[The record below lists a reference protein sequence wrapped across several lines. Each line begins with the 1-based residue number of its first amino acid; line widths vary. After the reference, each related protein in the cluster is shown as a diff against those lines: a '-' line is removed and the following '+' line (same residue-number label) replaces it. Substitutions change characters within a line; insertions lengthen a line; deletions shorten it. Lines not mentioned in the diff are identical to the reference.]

1 MALVADL
8 VTDIGRGARSLSKA
22 PAFAAAAVGTLALG
36 IGANAAMFS
45 VVSAVL
51 LAPLPYSR
59 PETRVSLWSRW
70 VGFDKTWVSDG
81 EVLDYRSLPCFRQ
94 VAAWSGGQAN
104 LTGDG
109 EPVRVGMAQV
119 TPNTFATL
127 GAEPLLGRGFAE
139 GEDRPGADQVAVVGF
154 GLWQGRYAGD
164 PGLVGRSI
172 QVDGRP
178 RSVVGVMAPGFRL
191 PTDFGVEAAEPTEL
205 WLPLALDP
213 EERDSHSYYAAA
225 ELAPGATLER
235 ANAEL
240 AALAHRRTQEGLYPE
255 AMRFAPFA
263 LGLQQEVTGSVR
275 PALLLLFGAVGF
287 LLLIAAGNVASLL
300 LARAE
305 ARQREVAV
313 RAALGAGR
321 ARIVRQMLA
330 EGLAL
335 ALPGALA
342 GLALAWAALRLLGA
356 TEAAAL
362 PRAERIRLDGQVLA
376 FALAVSVATTLLF
389 SLAPALRALRVN
401 LGDTL
406 REGSRATAGRRRQRL
421 RALLVTGEVALSVL
435 LLLGAGLMLRS
446 LWAQQRVELGF
457 RPENVLTARLALPE
471 SGYAEAESVVA
482 FYRALLER
490 ARALPG
496 VRQAGLMRSLPLAA
510 PIGDWGLAVEG
521 FVPAPGTNP
530 KGDWQVASDGALEA
544 LGERVVR
551 GRSFAAS
558 DGAETLQVALVN
570 ETMARAYWPGQDPI
584 GGRIRMG
591 SPDRPWITVVGVVA
605 DVRHNG
611 ITVPI
616 KEKFY
621 RPHAQFHRSTGFA
634 MRNMNLLLRSEGDP
648 RALAAPLRALVRELD
663 PNLPLAGVRPMSDV
677 VAGALATPRLA
688 GWLLGLFAGLA
699 LALSAVGIYGLLAY
713 LVSQRRTEI
722 GIRIAIGAPRAR
734 VLWLVLGQGLRLAG
748 AGLVL
753 GMAAALA
760 LTRLLGSLL
769 HGVEPRD
776 PATFAAAPLALL
788 AAALLASYLPARRA
802 TRVDPSLALRAE

>member
-1 MALVADL
+1 
-8 VTDIGRGARSLSKA
+8 
-22 PAFAAAAVGTLALG
+22 
-36 IGANAAMFS
+36 
-45 VVSAVL
+45 
-51 LAPLPYSR
+51 
-59 PETRVSLWSRW
+59 
-70 VGFDKTWVSDG
+70 
-81 EVLDYRSLPCFRQ
+81 
-94 VAAWSGGQAN
+94 
-104 LTGDG
+104 
-109 EPVRVGMAQV
+109 
-119 TPNTFATL
+119 
-127 GAEPLLGRGFAE
+127 
-139 GEDRPGADQVAVVGF
+139 
-154 GLWQGRYAGD
+154 
-164 PGLVGRSI
+164 
-172 QVDGRP
+172 
-178 RSVVGVMAPGFRL
+178 
-191 PTDFGVEAAEPTEL
+191 
-205 WLPLALDP
+205 
-213 EERDSHSYYAAA
+213 
-225 ELAPGATLER
+225 
-235 ANAEL
+235 
-240 AALAHRRTQEGLYPE
+240 
-255 AMRFAPFA
+255 
-263 LGLQQEVTGSVR
+263 
-275 PALLLLFGAVGF
+275 
-287 LLLIAAGNVASLL
+287 
-300 LARAE
+300 
-305 ARQREVAV
+305 
-313 RAALGAGR
+313 
-321 ARIVRQMLA
+321 MLA

-421 RALLVTGEVALSVL
+421 RALLVTSEVALSVL

-457 RPENVLTARLALPE
+457 RPDNVLTARLALPE
-471 SGYAEAESVVA
+471 AAYAQAESVVA
-482 FYRALLER
+482 FYRVLLER

-496 VRQAGLMRSLPLAA
+496 VREAGLMRSLPLAA

-521 FVPAPGTNP
+521 YVPLPGTNP

-544 LGERVVR
+544 LGERLVR

-558 DGAETLQVALVN
+558 DGADGLQVALVN

-611 ITVPI
+611 VTVPI

-634 MRNMNLLLRSEGDP
+634 VRNMNLLLRGEGDP

-663 PNLPLAGVRPMSDV
+663 PSLPLAGVRPMSDV

-688 GWLLGLFAGLA
+688 GWLLALFAGLA

-713 LVSQRRTEI
+713 LVSQRRTEM
-722 GIRIAIGAPRAR
+722 GIRIAIGAPRAS

-748 AGLVL
+748 AGLAL

-760 LTRLLGSLL
+760 LTRLLASLL

-802 TRVDPSLALRAE
+802 TRVDPSVVLRAE